1 MATISPFWDTNVP
14 DFSRWKQSTVSSEIN
29 LARGQFNKTFTGV
42 IYKVSV
48 AIVLDSE
55 NNSYTCKLH
64 RTAKSL
70 IKLTPA

>member
-1 MATISPFWDTNVP
+1 MYRTFLSEN
-14 DFSRWKQSTVSSEIN
+14 SLHSSEIN
-29 LARGQFNKTFTGV
+29 LARGQFNKTFTHV

-48 AIVLDSE
+48 AIVLEPE

-70 IKLTPA
+70 IKLTSA